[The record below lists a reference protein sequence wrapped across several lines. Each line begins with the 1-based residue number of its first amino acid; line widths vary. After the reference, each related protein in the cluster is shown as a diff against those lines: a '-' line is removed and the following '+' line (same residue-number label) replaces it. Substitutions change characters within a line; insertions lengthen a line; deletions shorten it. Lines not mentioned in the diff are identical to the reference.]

1 MVNIQEILTEVIT
14 TIESLKVIKQV
25 EDYVEINSNITFKG
39 KETGKEFVIAV
50 KINED
55 DKIEVDGDVSFINI
69 IRDAVN
75 DYYDIVI
82 NKY

>member
-14 TIESLKVIKQV
+14 TIESLKAIKQV

-39 KETGKEFVIAV
+39 NETGKEFVISV
-50 KINED
+50 KIDEQDNV
-55 DKIEVDGDVSFINI
+55 IVDGDVSFINI

-75 DYYDIVI
+75 DYYVQR
-82 NKY
+82 

>member
-14 TIESLKVIKQV
+14 TIESLKAIKQV

-39 KETGKEFVIAV
+39 NKTGKEFVISV
-50 KINED
+50 KIDEQDNV
-55 DKIEVDGDVSFINI
+55 IVDGDVSFINI

-75 DYYDIVI
+75 DYYVQR
-82 NKY
+82 